1 MEESES
7 SFQTF
12 VIRDLG
18 SYNEVKIS
26 AFALYDNLL
35 LVGDD
40 KGNLVGFP
48 FNQNEQIGQSN
59 KINLTKYGKK
69 VEKIVVSYPK
79 AVAFVL
85 INLHVLVF
93 SLPNLNNICQLEKH
107 TSVGIALDA
116 CDKVECARLL
126 TISKKRKVRQYQFDK
141 LKSTLTLIEKKELVL
156 DENPEVYEWY
166 DTYLCYKHKNKIHWV
181 DINSGKKKSGEF
193 PNTKHLVYVN
203 DGLLASSTG
212 NGIFLKEGGIPIQIN
227 PLTYQSKFIEV
238 GKFKSYLVA
247 LHEDSMLFFA
257 KEDNNYKCIQKIDVT
272 EGEIGK
278 TIAFT
283 NNSIALLS
291 TDNKKNNSFYLIEEL
306 PYVLIIGS
314 LLNKGKYNDALA
326 KLNDNIPSTDPNK
339 PKLIEHFFLNCS
351 WMCIINKD
359 FKLAYE
365 YGHISNFNP
374 FEYIYPFYTLIPMTI
389 LHKDCVESITSQLAI
404 NQINQIIIG
413 DKDDKEDKEE
423 KDRFISEAYDFLQKI
438 LQYKRRYIISRYEF
452 PRDSNE
458 VMTFDS
464 SDYSLINLSSSN
476 TKIKLGELLSMINI
490 TLVKVMVKSKR
501 PPKELASI
509 IDTPFFT
516 CTGICDFLKDD
527 FFKNTQTSERDVAM
541 AYFYEKKGDYG
552 NALKIWKD
560 FGVAQNVEKKIREE
574 AIARTKGIFIK
585 FQGETLGK
593 EKNSNLYKTY
603 SEWLLDNYPEESF
616 DVQIITSIVDHDF
629 YISSILFN
637 LEKKKPESNLR
648 ERFLTLLNERDPTT
662 KYQTKLLELYIDIL
676 LSENLNED
684 KKTKYYKLFMDIIQA
699 DKICYNES
707 FLLDKIKGT
716 WLIDAEVYL
725 YSKCHL
731 HSVALDKLLEGIE
744 TGRNNFYMI
753 EDYCE
758 ENIADKPDILTEYFQ
773 KLLKKKNELV
783 EDNKDEKLDQYT
795 EEMLNLLEK
804 YGDITQLDPI
814 YTLENLPPNINACD
828 GILHEYINKV
838 IKEYTSLNNK
848 YTLTKSLSDMAL
860 MYKEKEVLDAKEKYV
875 SIESDTI
882 CELCK
887 KKIGNT
893 IFYVYPNMMIFHSKC
908 AQNISICPTT
918 GVDFTKKKMI

>member
-1 MEESES
+1 MVESEESEQS
-7 SFQTF
+7 F

-18 SYNEVKIS
+18 SYNETKIS
-26 AFALYDNLL
+26 ALALYDNLL
-35 LVGDD
+35 LLGDE
-40 KGNLVGFP
+40 KGSLMGFP
-48 FNQNEQIGQSN
+48 FTQNGQIDKSE
-59 KINLTKYGKK
+59 KINLQKYGKK
-69 VEKIVVSYPK
+69 IEKIVVSYPK

-85 INLHVLVF
+85 VNLHVLVF
-93 SLPNLNNICQLEKH
+93 SLPNLKQICELEKH
-107 TSVGIALDA
+107 TSVGIAIDA

-141 LKSTLTLIEKKELVL
+141 LKSTITLIEKKELVL
-156 DENPEVYEWY
+156 DETPEVYEWY
-166 DTYLCYKHKNKIHWV
+166 GTYLCYKHKNKIHWV
-181 DINSGKKKSGEF
+181 ELNSGKKETGDF
-193 PNTKHLVYVN
+193 PNKKHLVYVT
-203 DGLLASSTG
+203 DGLLASSIY
-212 NGIFLKEGGIPIQIN
+212 NGVFLKEGGIPISIDS
-227 PLTYQSKFIEV
+227 LTYQSKFIEV
-238 GKFKSYLVA
+238 GEFRSYLVA
-247 LHEDSMLFFA
+247 LHEDSMLFFV
-257 KEDNNYKCIQKIDVT
+257 KGEKKYKQIQKIDVP

-278 TIAFT
+278 TIAIT
-283 NNSIALLS
+283 NNAIVLMAM
-291 TDNKKNNSFYLIEEL
+291 DNKKNYSFYLIEEL

-314 LLNKGKYNDALA
+314 LLNKGKYNDALV
-326 KLNDNIPSTDPNK
+326 KLNENIPSTDPNK
-339 PKLIEHFFLNCS
+339 PKMVENFFLNCS
-351 WMCIINKD
+351 WMCIINKN

-374 FEYIYPFYTLIPMTI
+374 FEYIYIYYTLIPMTI
-389 LHKDCVESITSQLAI
+389 LHKDCVDSITSQLSM
-404 NQINQIIIG
+404 NQIRQLIE
-413 DKDDKEDKEE
+413 DKDKEIK
-423 KDRFISEAYDFLQKI
+423 IPEAYEFLQRI
-438 LQYKRRYIISRYEF
+438 LQFKRRYIISRYEF

-464 SDYSLINLSSSN
+464 SNYSLINLSSSN
-476 TKIKLGELLSMINI
+476 TQIKLGELLNMINI
-490 TLVKVMVKSKR
+490 TLVKVMIQSKR

-516 CTGICDFLKDD
+516 CIGICDFLKDD

-560 FGVAQNVEKKIREE
+560 FGINQNVDKKIKEE
-574 AIARTKGIFIK
+574 AIERTKGIFIK
-585 FQGETLGK
+585 FKGETLGK
-593 EKNSNLYKTY
+593 EKNSNLYKIY
-603 SEWLLDNYPEESF
+603 SEWLLDNYPEQSF
-616 DVQIITSIVDHDF
+616 DVQIKTSIVDHDY

-637 LEKKKPESNLR
+637 IEKKKPETNLR
-648 ERFLTLLNERDPTT
+648 ERFLALLNERNPTT
-662 KYQTKLLELYIDIL
+662 TYQTKLLELYIDIL
-676 LSENLNED
+676 LSENLDEE

-707 FLLDKIKGT
+707 FLLEKIKGT

-744 TGRNNFYMI
+744 SGRNNFYMI
-753 EDYCE
+753 EEYCE
-758 ENIADKPDILTEYFQ
+758 ENMADKPDILTEYFQ

-783 EDNKDEKLDQYT
+783 QDNKDDKLDKYT

-860 MYKEKEVLDAKEKYV
+860 IYKEKEVLDAKEKYV